1 MALFARKSLDML
13 SGSLWDKII
22 LFAVPLA
29 FTGVLQ
35 QLFNA
40 ADVAVLGRFVSNE
53 AMAAVGTDVPVIGT
67 VVSLAMGLALGANV
81 IVARFIGMKDEA
93 AANRGVHTAF
103 ALALILGLV
112 IAAIGEI
119 FCSEIMVLLS
129 VPDSVS
135 EHASDYLRVFLL
147 GLPFITVYNF
157 LAAVFR
163 SNGDTNTPLMAL
175 IVATVFN
182 IAGNLF
188 FVVVIP
194 MGAAGVA
201 LATALANGLA
211 AGILFVKQLKMPGV
225 LHLEFSRLLQL
236 DKPSLNAM
244 VRIGLPA
251 GIQGMVF
258 SLSNMI
264 IQEAI
269 NNLGADAM
277 AGSVAAFTIEINVY
291 CFINAFG
298 LAATTFV
305 SQNYGAGNLARC
317 RRATW
322 VSMWINFAATTLLIV
337 VVIVFAH
344 RMLSFFSDS
353 EAVIALGIVRIWYV
367 VLPELISV
375 VMETVSDAMRGYG
388 YSLPPAM
395 VTLVCICSIRILWV
409 YTVFPAS
416 PTFDTLMMVYPVSW
430 LVTMTL
436 LVVLYFRHQKTL
448 ETRMNRR
455 HTHAD

>member
-40 ADVAVLGRFVSNE
+40 ADVAVLGRYVSNE

-119 FCSEIMVLLS
+119 FCSEIMALLS

-264 IQEAI
+264 IQAAI

-322 VSMWINFAATTLLIV
+322 VSVWINFAATALLIV
-337 VVIVFAH
+337 VVIAFAH
-344 RMLSFFSDS
+344 RMLSFFSES

-367 VLPELISV
+367 VLPELINV

-416 PTFDTLMMVYPVSW
+416 PTFDTLMMVYPISW

>member
-112 IAAIGEI
+112 IATLGEI
-119 FCSEIMVLLS
+119 FCSEIMALLS
-129 VPDSVS
+129 VPDSVV
-135 EHASDYLRVFLL
+135 EHASNYLRVFLL

-163 SNGDTNTPLMAL
+163 SKGDTNTPLMAL

-188 FVVVIP
+188 FVVVISIVK
-194 MGAAGVA
+194 AATEPA
-201 LATALANGLA
+201 MASA
-211 AGILFVKQLKMPGV
+211 P
-225 LHLEFSRLLQL
+225 RLL
-236 DKPSLNAM
+236 
-244 VRIGLPA
+244 
-251 GIQGMVF
+251 
-258 SLSNMI
+258 
-264 IQEAI
+264 
-269 NNLGADAM
+269 
-277 AGSVAAFTIEINVY
+277 
-291 CFINAFG
+291 
-298 LAATTFV
+298 
-305 SQNYGAGNLARC
+305 
-317 RRATW
+317 
-322 VSMWINFAATTLLIV
+322 
-337 VVIVFAH
+337 
-344 RMLSFFSDS
+344 
-353 EAVIALGIVRIWYV
+353 IA
-367 VLPELISV
+367 S
-375 VMETVSDAMRGYG
+375 
-388 YSLPPAM
+388 
-395 VTLVCICSIRILWV
+395 
-409 YTVFPAS
+409 
-416 PTFDTLMMVYPVSW
+416 
-430 LVTMTL
+430 
-436 LVVLYFRHQKTL
+436 
-448 ETRMNRR
+448 
-455 HTHAD
+455 

>member
-1 MALFARKSLDML
+1 MALFARKDLDML

-22 LFAVPLA
+22 LFAIPLA

-40 ADVAVLGRFVSNE
+40 ADVAVLGRFVSSE

-81 IVARFIGMKDEA
+81 VVARFIGMKETD
-93 AANRGVHTAF
+93 AANRAVHTAF
-103 ALALILGLV
+103 ALAILFGV
-112 IAAIGEI
+112 AIAVLGEV
-119 FCSEIMVLLS
+119 FCSQVMALLS
-129 VPDSVS
+129 VPDSVMA
-135 EHASDYLRVFLL
+135 HATDYLRVFLL
-147 GLPFITVYNF
+147 GLPFVTIYNF
-157 LAAVFR
+157 LAAVYR
-163 SNGDTNTPLMAL
+163 SKGDTATPLMAL

-188 FVVVIP
+188 FVIACG
-194 MGAAGVA
+194 MGAGGVA
-201 LATALANGLA
+201 LATVLANGLA
-211 AGILFVKQLKMPGV
+211 AAILFVKQLRMEGV
-225 LHLEFSRLLQL
+225 LHLDMKRLLTIDRPAL
-236 DKPSLNAM
+236 AAM

-264 IQEAI
+264 IQAAI

-277 AGSVAAFTIEINVY
+277 AGSVAAFTLEINVY

-322 VSMWINFAATTLLIV
+322 VSMWLNFAATAILTAIV
-337 VVIVFAH
+337 LVFAH
-344 RMLSFFSDS
+344 QMLAFFSDS
-353 EAVIALGIVRIWYV
+353 ESVIELGVVRLWFV
-367 VLPELISV
+367 VLPELINV

-395 VTLVCICSIRILWV
+395 VTLVCICTIRVIWV
-409 YTVFPAS
+409 YAVFPFA
-416 PTFDTLMMVYPVSW
+416 PTFDTLMTVYPISW
-430 LVTMTL
+430 LVTMLL
-436 LVVLYFRHQKTL
+436 LVALYFRHQKQL
-448 ETRMNRR
+448 EKRARR
-455 HTHAD
+455 H

>member
-112 IAAIGEI
+112 IATLGEI
-119 FCSEIMVLLS
+119 FCSEIMALLS
-129 VPDSVS
+129 VPDSVV
-135 EHASDYLRVFLL
+135 EHASNYLRVFLL

-163 SNGDTNTPLMAL
+163 SKGDTNTPLMAL

-225 LHLEFSRLLQL
+225 LHLEFSRLLQF
-236 DKPSLNAM
+236 DKPTLNAM

-322 VSMWINFAATTLLIV
+322 VSMWINFAATALLIV
-337 VVIVFAH
+337 
-344 RMLSFFSDS
+344 
-353 EAVIALGIVRIWYV
+353 W
-367 VLPELISV
+367 
-375 VMETVSDAMRGYG
+375 
-388 YSLPPAM
+388 SLPLR
-395 VTLVCICSIRILWV
+395 TVC
-409 YTVFPAS
+409 
-416 PTFDTLMMVYPVSW
+416 
-430 LVTMTL
+430 
-436 LVVLYFRHQKTL
+436 
-448 ETRMNRR
+448 
-455 HTHAD
+455 

>member
-112 IAAIGEI
+112 IATLGEI
-119 FCSEIMVLLS
+119 FCSEIMALLS
-129 VPDSVS
+129 VPDSVV
-135 EHASDYLRVFLL
+135 EHASNYLRVFLL

-163 SNGDTNTPLMAL
+163 SKGDTNTPLMAL

-194 MGAAGVA
+194 MGAA
-201 LATALANGLA
+201 ALANGLA

-225 LHLEFSRLLQL
+225 LHLEFSRLLQF
-236 DKPSLNAM
+236 DKPTLNAM

-322 VSMWINFAATTLLIV
+322 VSMWINFAATALLIV
-337 VVIVFAH
+337 VVIAFAH